1 MMDSARKMRTAS
13 PRDAKQ
19 SLKRTEMVSVRLV
32 PKLRYAADIA
42 ARSQRRSIS
51 SLIEVA
57 VADYLPKVEVM
68 EPADEEDERP
78 MKLMKL
84 MDSLWDPEES
94 DRFVKLAENLRWLLN
109 NEEDHRWKAIR
120 EHFNVKGHLTSEQR
134 KELRPI
140 YEDIK
145 RKVAKAIDEKEGAKF
160 ARG

>member
-1 MMDSARKMRTAS
+1 MDSARKRRTAG
-13 PRDAKQ
+13 PRDPKQ
-19 SLKRTEMVSVRLV
+19 SPKRTEMVSVRLA
-32 PKLRYAADIA
+32 PKVRYAADIA

-57 VADYLPKVEVM
+57 VAAYLPGIEVR
-68 EPADEEDERP
+68 ESDGEDERR

-84 MDSLWDPEES
+84 MESLWDPEES
-94 DRFVKLAENLRWLLN
+94 DRFVKLAEKLRWLLN

-120 EHFNVKGHLTSEQR
+120 EHFNVKDRLTSEQR

-145 RKVAKAIDEKEGAKF
+145 RKVAKAIDDKEGAKF
-160 ARG
+160 AKE